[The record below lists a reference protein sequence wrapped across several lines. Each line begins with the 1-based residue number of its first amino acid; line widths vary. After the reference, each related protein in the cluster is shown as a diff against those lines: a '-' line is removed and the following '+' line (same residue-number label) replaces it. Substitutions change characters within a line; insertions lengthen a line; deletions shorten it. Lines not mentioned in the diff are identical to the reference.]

1 MEGGGYGYAR
11 PSERKAAAGQGGLPN
26 LLAVAR
32 GDHPAG
38 LALRNGRVVDLVTG
52 EIHRTDIALVGNK
65 IAAVRSGLPAEKNID
80 LQGLFVCPG
89 LVDAHVHV
97 ESAMLRPLEFGKLV
111 VPHGVTTVISNPH
124 EIANVCGVSGIRFM
138 CEDAR
143 LSPVDIL
150 MTIPSCVPATS
161 LAGSGAVLEP
171 ADLRRLLR
179 YNGVVGLGEVMDY
192 QGVIQGKPRLMHEL
206 GLARGYPIDG
216 HAPGVTGAELDAYVA
231 AGISSDHECS
241 TEKEALA
248 KLRRGMHLF
257 LREGSAARNLQAL
270 LPVISAKTEGW
281 LAFCTDDR
289 DAADL
294 LHEGSIDHMVRMVMA
309 AGVPL
314 VTALRMACLNP
325 AEHYRLTDR
334 GLIAPGRRA
343 DMVVFSSLDDFRPQ
357 MVWQAGRLVA
367 RDGKNVDSCT
377 ERDNTQSISALQ
389 DTVHVDWENLD
400 LRIPA
405 HGATVRVI
413 GVLDGQLITEQRIF
427 SGKFHHGELLADPE
441 RDLLKLAVIER
452 HHATRRCGLG
462 LVQGLQLQRGA
473 VASTVAH
480 DHHNLIVAG
489 ADDRSMLTAARA
501 VADSGGGQAVALG
514 DSVLEHLA
522 LPLGGLMSL
531 TTAEELIRL
540 QSRLGVA
547 VRHLGCGKAQLF
559 MILGFLGLEVI
570 PALKLTDYGLIDV
583 TAQKVVPLFI
593 DT

>member
-1 MEGGGYGYAR
+1 MVMRDLQNQKVRQG
-11 PSERKAAAGQGGLPN
+11 KGGLPD

-32 GDHPAG
+32 GDHPADM
-38 LALRNGRVVDLVTG
+38 ALRNGKVIDLVTG
-52 EIHRTDIALVGNK
+52 EMHRADIALFGNK
-65 IAAVRSGLPAEKNID
+65 IAAVRSGLPAVQDID

-89 LVDAHVHV
+89 LVDAHVHI
-97 ESAMLRPLEFGKLV
+97 ESAMLRPLEFAKLV
-111 VPHGVTTVISNPH
+111 APHGVTTVISNPH

-138 CEDAR
+138 CDDAR
-143 LSPVDIL
+143 FSPVDIL

-161 LAGSGAVLEP
+161 HAGSGAALEP

-179 YNGVVGLGEVMDY
+179 YHGVVGLGEVMDFH
-192 QGVIQGKPRLMHEL
+192 GVIHGQPRLMHEL

-216 HAPGVTGAELDAYVA
+216 HAPGVTGTQLDAYVA

-241 TEKEALA
+241 TANEALA

-270 LPVISAKTEGW
+270 LPVISSETERW

-294 LHEGSIDHMVRMVMA
+294 SREGSIDHLVRMAVA

-314 VTALRMACLNP
+314 VTALRMACFHP
-325 AEHYRLTDR
+325 AQHYRLSDR

-343 DMVVFSSLDDFRPQ
+343 DMIAFASLEDFRPR

-367 RDGKNVDSCT
+367 RDGKMVDGWAG
-377 ERDNTQSISALQ
+377 SADTPFMPVLQ
-389 DTVHVDWENLD
+389 DTVHIAWPSVD

-405 HGATVRVI
+405 QGGRVRVI
-413 GVLDGQLITEQRIF
+413 GVLEGQLVTEQRILT
-427 SGKFHHGELLADPE
+427 GKLQHGELLSDPD

-452 HHATRRCGLG
+452 HHATGRCGLG
-462 LVQGLQLQRGA
+462 IVQGLQLRRGA

-514 DSVLEHLA
+514 DQVLERLP
-522 LPLGGLMSL
+522 LPLGGLMTQES
-531 TTAEELIRL
+531 AEELIRI
-540 QSRLGVA
+540 QSRLTAA
-547 VRHLGCGKAQLF
+547 VQRLGCGNAQLF
-559 MILGFLGLEVI
+559 MTLSFLGLEVI
-570 PALKLTDYGLIDV
+570 PELKLTDFGLIDV
-583 TAQKVVPLFI
+583 TAQKVVPLFV
-593 DT
+593 DA